1 MSAELAVAGLNLLGG
16 MMGSNAAQSAAREQ
30 AASAAAAEAGINRRF
45 DLNRADQMPFM
56 EGGQAANAQLLH
68 LLSLKRKGETTRS
81 NGDRNAIRQSLL
93 GQYTSK
99 GTGRTPLQYSGG
111 GMDDAAFTGGY
122 TQGTADSIDEQGL
135 NAAIEAEMARQGT
148 TTTPGEQEG
157 FGDLSRRF
165 TMADRDADPVY
176 QSGLQF
182 GLDQGTK
189 AINQRAI
196 AGGAFDSGETLKNLA
211 KFTTDY
217 GSTKANE
224 SYNRFNT
231 DQGTRYNRLA
241 GVSGAGQQAVNQV
254 GAMGMSAANQAG
266 ELQTQAGNARAAGI
280 VGGANA
286 WGNAFQGINQ
296 GFENTQN
303 RNSLKELIKSGYGKT
318 GRSGTFGYYNDS
330 NYD

>member
-1 MSAELAVAGLNLLGG
+1 MSEVLVTAGLSLLGG
-16 MMGSNAAQSAAREQ
+16 MMGNNAAQSAAREQ

-56 EGGQAANAQLLH
+56 EGGKSANSELLH
-68 LLSLKRKGETTRS
+68 LLGLQRKGATSRS

-99 GTGRTPLQYSGG
+99 GTGRVPIQYSGG

-122 TQGTADSIDEQGL
+122 TQGTTDSVDEQGL

-148 TTTPGEQEG
+148 TTTPGQQEG
-157 FGDLSRRF
+157 FGDLTRDF

-182 GLDQGTK
+182 GLDQGSS
-189 AINQRAI
+189 AINQRAMS
-196 AGGAFDSGETLKNLA
+196 GGAYDSGATLKALT
-211 KFTTDY
+211 KFGNDY

-224 SYNRFNT
+224 SFNRFNT
-231 DQGTRYNRLA
+231 NQGNKYNRLA
-241 GVSGAGQQAVNQV
+241 GISGAGQQAVNQV
-254 GAMGMSAANQAG
+254 GAQGMSAAQQTG

-286 WGNAFQGINQ
+286 WGNAFQGANQ
-296 GFENTQN
+296 GYENNQM
-303 RNSLKELIKSGYGKT
+303 RNSLKDLISGNKYRGQ
-318 GRSGTFGYYNDS
+318 
-330 NYD
+330 YDYLAGG

>member
-1 MSAELAVAGLNLLGG
+1 MYEMLIPAGMNLLGG
-16 MMGSNAAQSAAREQ
+16 MMGNNAAQSAAREQ

-56 EGGQAANAQLLH
+56 EGGKAANSELLH
-68 LLSLKRKGETTRS
+68 LLGLKRKGETSRS

-99 GTGRTPLQYSGG
+99 GTGRSPIQYSGG
-111 GMDDAAFTGGY
+111 GMDDASFNGGY
-122 TQGTADSIDEQGL
+122 SQGTTDSMDETGL

-148 TTTPGEQEG
+148 TTTPGQQEG
-157 FGDLSRRF
+157 FGDLTRDF
-165 TMADRDADPVY
+165 TMADRDSDPVY

-182 GLDQGTK
+182 GLDQGTD
-189 AINQRAI
+189 AINQRSMS
-196 AGGAFDSGETLKNLA
+196 GGSYDSGATLKALT
-211 KFTTDY
+211 KFGNDY

-231 DQGTRYNRLA
+231 NQGNKYNRLA
-241 GVSGAGQQAVNQV
+241 GISGAGQQAVNQV
-254 GAMGMSAANQAG
+254 GSMGMNAATQTG

-296 GFENTQN
+296 GYENNQT
-303 RNSLKELIKSGYGKT
+303 RNTLKDLIARNKGYG
-318 GRSGTFGYYNDS
+318 GYKNDTL
-330 NYD
+330 DGI

>member
-68 LLSLKRKGETTRS
+68 LLGLKRKGETTRS
-81 NGDRNAIRQSLL
+81 NGDRSAIRQALL
-93 GQYTSK
+93 GQYTTKQESS
-99 GTGRTPLQYSGG
+99 PAVPY
-111 GMDDAAFTGGY
+111 MGGY
-122 TQGTADSIDEQGL
+122 DVMGSPAVMGERVDEQGL

-189 AINQRAI
+189 AVNQRAI

-241 GVSGAGQQAVNQV
+241 GISGAGQQAVNQV

-296 GFENTQN
+296 GYENQQN
-303 RNSLKELIKSGYGKT
+303 RNSLKELIKNGYGKT

-330 NYD
+330 NYE

>member
-1 MSAELAVAGLNLLGG
+1 MYEMLIPAGMNLLGG
-16 MMGSNAAQSAAREQ
+16 MMGNNATQSAVREQ

-56 EGGQAANAQLLH
+56 EGGKAANSELLH
-68 LLSLKRKGETTRS
+68 LLGLARKGETSRS

-93 GQYTSK
+93 GQYTR
-99 GTGRTPLQYSGG
+99 TGQTT
-111 GMDDAAFTGGY
+111 AARPYMGGY
-122 TQGTADSIDEQGL
+122 DDMGAAAINGDTVDEQGL

-148 TTTPGEQEG
+148 TITPGQQEG
-157 FGDLSRRF
+157 FGDLTRDF

-182 GLDQGTK
+182 GLDQGTS
-189 AINQRAI
+189 AINQRAMS
-196 AGGAFDSGETLKNLA
+196 GGAFDSGATLKSLA

-217 GSTKANE
+217 GSTKAGE

-231 DQGTRYNRLA
+231 NQGNKYNRFA
-241 GVSGAGQQAVNQV
+241 GISGAGQQAVNQV
-254 GAMGMSAANQAG
+254 GAQGMSAAQQTG

-286 WGNAFQGINQ
+286 WGNAMQGVSGAYDNYNTSNTLKQLLKRNQ
-296 GFENTQN
+296 GYG
-303 RNSLKELIKSGYGKT
+303 GYG
-318 GRSGTFGYYNDS
+318 NDS
-330 NYD
+330 SYGLG